1 MAIQTTFPAI
11 KPTLLLDFA
20 KVKQLD
26 PRITFTRASTGTFY
40 NSVGVLSTAAAG
52 VARFD
57 FNPITNDS
65 LGLLIEEQR
74 TNLFTYSEDFSN
86 AAWTKANS
94 SITANAATA
103 PDGALTA
110 DKLVENTATA
120 DHAFRGDAT
129 ISAGATISF
138 SIYAKA
144 GERSNIRLQF
154 ADTATT
160 SQTLVFFNLSNGT
173 LSGLQQTGSSTL
185 GSASI
190 TALSNGWYR
199 CVLIGRI
206 DGSATTAR
214 CRVSLADTSNNISY
228 TGDGTS
234 GAFIWGAQL
243 EAGAFPTSYIQT
255 VASQVTRAADAAIM
269 TGTNFSS
276 WYNQGEGTFY
286 AEWRLGQDTTAVCV
300 YQADGGSNSNLIRL
314 RYAVGGTSNDSAVI
328 VGTVSQAALSAT
340 TQQTLNSTYK
350 NAMAY
355 RVNDFARSAD
365 GAAVI
370 TDNFGTLPTLT
381 RFNIGTN
388 SSTFEQL
395 NGHIRKLAYYPI
407 RCTNAQLV
415 ALTS

>member
-1 MAIQTTFPAI
+1 MSIQSSFPVI

-20 KVKQLD
+20 KIKHLD

-40 NSVGVLSTAAAG
+40 NSAGVLSTAASG

-255 VASQVTRAADAAIM
+255 VASQVTRAADAASM

-276 WYNQGEGTFY
+276 WYNQAEGTLY
-286 AEWRLGQDTTAVCV
+286 AEANHPVTTGTGKTHEYVSFTGAAGNGYDLWVFNGT
-300 YQADGGSNSNLIRL
+300 A
-314 RYAVGGTSNDSAVI
+314 RYAVQNTNTTLGNDTSGAFDKLVMGYS
-328 VGTVSQAALSAT
+328 
-340 TQQTLNSTYK
+340 QQTTFAQSGSLNAAAAVSSTTSMTRALNSL
-350 NAMAY
+350 A
-355 RVNDFARSAD
+355 
-365 GAAVI
+365 
-370 TDNFGTLPTLT
+370 
-381 RFNIGTN
+381 IGGGSGSN
-388 SSTFEQL
+388 NL
-395 NGHIRKLAYYPI
+395 NGTIKKIAYYPI